1 MRARV
6 SWAVL
11 SFALAIPAAALAQA
25 PEGSQVFDNNC
36 ATCHAANDPRTPSVA
51 QLRERTP
58 EAILSALTT
67 GVMRQ
72 QGSEL
77 TDAQRRSVAAFLGGR
92 PVGSETVS
100 SGGRCTQTPAFDQAQ
115 GTSWPGWSPGL
126 ANARFQATPGGSL
139 TADSIPR
146 LKLKWAFGFP
156 NATSARAQPTIA
168 GGRVFVGS
176 QDGTVYSLDAKTGCT
191 IWTFKAAGAVRTAIV
206 IGPQTGSRTLAY
218 FAGRANV
225 YAVNAQTGEQ
235 IWMRSVDPH
244 PSAGVTGSPTIYQNR
259 LYVPVASGEEGQGG
273 NERYECCTFRGSIVA
288 LDLYSGNV
296 VWKTFTIPQ
305 EPRTI
310 GRNKSGTVRWGPAG
324 AGIWS
329 SPTIDPKRR
338 VLYTA
343 SGNQYTEP
351 QTESSDAIFAMD
363 LDTGKLAWQAQV
375 LAKDVFVVGCNQP
388 NTPNCPPG
396 SELGPDFDFGQSP
409 MLTTLPDGRD
419 LIVIGQKSGQGW
431 ALDPDKKGAVV
442 WRYDAGKGTALG
454 GMEFGSTNDGE
465 NAYFALNDGNF
476 PSAGEMHAV
485 KLSTGERAWKTSP
498 PELAC
503 GERGRG
509 CTPGLLAAI
518 TSMPG
523 AVFAGSMDGGI
534 RAYSTKDGS
543 IIWQF
548 NSNTEFTTVNG
559 VPAKGASISGPG
571 PAIADGMLYVNS
583 GYGALGGR
591 PGNVLLAFGVE

>member
-1 MRARV
+1 
-6 SWAVL
+6 
-11 SFALAIPAAALAQA
+11 
-25 PEGSQVFDNNC
+25 
-36 ATCHAANDPRTPSVA
+36 
-51 QLRERTP
+51 
-58 EAILSALTT
+58 
-67 GVMRQ
+67 
-72 QGSEL
+72 
-77 TDAQRRSVAAFLGGR
+77 
-92 PVGSETVS
+92 
-100 SGGRCTQTPAFDQAQ
+100 
-115 GTSWPGWSPGL
+115 
-126 ANARFQATPGGSL
+126 
-139 TADSIPR
+139 
-146 LKLKWAFGFP
+146 
-156 NATSARAQPTIA
+156 
-168 GGRVFVGS
+168 
-176 QDGTVYSLDAKTGCT
+176 
-191 IWTFKAAGAVRTAIV
+191 
-206 IGPQTGSRTLAY
+206 
-218 FAGRANV
+218 
-225 YAVNAQTGEQ
+225 
-235 IWMRSVDPH
+235 MRSVDPH

-476 PSAGEMHAV
+476 PTAGEMHAV

-498 PELAC
+498 PDARLRRTRPRLHAGTARRHHLDARRGVRRVDGRRHPRLFDQGRVDHLAVQLEYGVHD
-503 GERGRG
+503 GERRAGQGRVDQRPRPG
-509 CTPGLLAAI
+509 HRGWNALTSTPA
-518 TSMPG
+518 
-523 AVFAGSMDGGI
+523 
-534 RAYSTKDGS
+534 
-543 IIWQF
+543 
-548 NSNTEFTTVNG
+548 TVR
-559 VPAKGASISGPG
+559 S
-571 PAIADGMLYVNS
+571 ADGRATCCSRSAWNRTLS
-583 GYGALGGR
+583 I
-591 PGNVLLAFGVE
+591 